1 MKILGYSERGIIN
14 ALFYEINYSQHP
26 ETLLYDF
33 LSKVKFPFID
43 DHLIPVESSEVL
55 IEQSFSDFGD
65 SDVLLMINTGKN
77 HISIFIEAKVKSF
90 QRALWSTDNEYRN
103 FIKGTTTHVNSS
115 NLFTQLYHKVRM
127 VEGLLNGGVPN
138 LQAGIQF
145 PESSSKAVRKIGS
158 NSIVL
163 NAVEMLTNYLDNTF
177 YVAILPDD
185 QTNIENFFKNEP
197 IHDAPEG
204 YSGWD
209 VSHYGFISWSEVEAF
224 CSENNLQNSLRVFKY
239 NGEQI
244 CIKSN
249 KF

>member
-14 ALFYEINYSQHP
+14 AFFYEINYSRYP
-26 ETLLYDF
+26 ETLLHDF
-33 LSKVKFPFID
+33 LSRVKFPFID
-43 DHLIPVESSEVL
+43 ECHISVESSEVL
-55 IEQSFSDFGD
+55 IEQSLSDFGD

-77 HISIFIEAKVKSF
+77 NISIFLEAKVKSF
-90 QRALWSTDNEYRN
+90 QRASWSIDDEYRK
-103 FIKGTTTHVNSS
+103 FIQGTKTRVNSS

-127 VEGLLNGGVPN
+127 IEGLHNGGVPN

-145 PESSSKAVRKIGS
+145 PKSSSKAVRKIG
-158 NSIVL
+158 NNGIVL
-163 NAVEMLTNYLDNTF
+163 SAVEMLTNYLDDTF

-185 QTNIENFFKNEP
+185 QTNIERFFENEP
-197 IHDAPEG
+197 IQDVPEG

-224 CSENNLQNSLRVFKY
+224 CIEKNMQNSLRVFKY

-244 CIKSN
+244 YTKYS
-249 KF
+249 

>member
-14 ALFYEINYSQHP
+14 VLFYEINYSQHP
-26 ETLLYDF
+26 ESLLHDF
-33 LSKVKFPFID
+33 LSKVKFPFLDGYHIT
-43 DHLIPVESSEVL
+43 VESSEVL

-77 HISIFIEAKVKSF
+77 HISIFIEAKVKSL
-90 QRALWSTDNEYRN
+90 QVTSWSTDNEYRK
-103 FIKGTTTHVNSS
+103 FIQDTKTRVNSS

-127 VEGLLNGGVPN
+127 IEGLHNGGVSN

-145 PESSSKAVRKIGS
+145 PSSSTKALRKIGN
-158 NSIVL
+158 NSVVL
-163 NAVEMLTNYLDNTF
+163 NAVEMMTDYLDDTF

-185 QTNIENFFKNEP
+185 QTNIENFFMNEQ

-204 YSGWD
+204 FSGWD
-209 VSHYGFISWSEVEAF
+209 VSHYGFISWFEVEAF
-224 CSENNLQNSLRVFKY
+224 CVENNMQNSLRVFEY

-244 CIKSN
+244 YIKS
-249 KF
+249 